1 MDEIEKRIE
10 QVLKMEAQRYAL
22 AGLIAGLIK
31 LDPSKDFYPVQQG
44 LIDALIQVLEETP
57 VDDFV
62 DEAFNNAIEEKT
74 GIMGEVFSII
84 NDN

>member
-1 MDEIEKRIE
+1 
-10 QVLKMEAQRYAL
+10 
-22 AGLIAGLIK
+22 
-31 LDPSKDFYPVQQG
+31 
-44 LIDALIQVLEETP
+44 